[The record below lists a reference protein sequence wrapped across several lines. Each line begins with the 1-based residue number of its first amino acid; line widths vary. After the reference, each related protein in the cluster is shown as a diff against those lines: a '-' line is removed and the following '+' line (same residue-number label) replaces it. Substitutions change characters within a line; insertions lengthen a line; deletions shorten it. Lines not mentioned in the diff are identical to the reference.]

1 MDEKQKETQLEPDQ
15 EIQQEP
21 QEKSQ
26 AELYYE
32 EHKHD
37 FDGLFQWKKDK
48 KDGDEEQ
55 EEEYKDDPTKSQ
67 AEN

>member
-32 EHKHD
+32 EK
-37 FDGLFQWKKDK
+37 
-48 KDGDEEQ
+48 
-55 EEEYKDDPTKSQ
+55 Y
-67 AEN
+67 